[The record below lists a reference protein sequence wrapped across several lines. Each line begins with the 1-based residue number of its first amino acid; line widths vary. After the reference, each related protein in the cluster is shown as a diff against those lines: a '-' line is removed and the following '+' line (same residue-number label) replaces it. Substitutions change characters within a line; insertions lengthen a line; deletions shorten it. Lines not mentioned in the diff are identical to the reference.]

1 MGYKVDK
8 FYESEGKVYR
18 EYRKVKINIVIMVKV
33 FVEGKIQM
41 LFELFFVSLDWILI
55 LFLY

>member
-18 EYRKVKINIVIMVKV
+18 EYRKVKINIVLMVKV

>member
-8 FYESEGKVYR
+8 FHESEGKVYR
-18 EYRKVKINIVIMVKV
+18 KHRKVKTNIALMVKV
-33 FVEGKIQM
+33 SVEGKTWM
-41 LFELFFVSLDWILI
+41 LLELFFVSLDWILI